1 MFFGARF
8 NKKGNLVRVSCN
20 CVLKK
25 PHKDRL
31 RRESKI
37 SLGSTLHPFCCP
49 LRQNIS
55 DLRAA
60 SAFEPHHSPAISIRL
75 QGAPRPLA
83 SLFSTELMKPSIGA
97 YESPNTNYTPPLL
110 ENARCRV
117 PTSSFTAARSVLLC
131 LSWPPPS
138 TGEEMKCSSQ
148 GCQLHANLD
157 DGLTHYI
164 IDLRQEVVVNCY
176 LIIFS
181 VY

>member
-1 MFFGARF
+1 MISAPPPLS
-8 NKKGNLVRVSCN
+8 NLV
-20 CVLKK
+20 
-25 PHKDRL
+25 
-31 RRESKI
+31 
-37 SLGSTLHPFCCP
+37 TLLQFLSH
-49 LRQNIS
+49 L
-55 DLRAA
+55 
-60 SAFEPHHSPAISIRL
+60 RL

-83 SLFSTELMKPSIGA
+83 SLFSTELKPSIGA
-97 YESPNTNYTPPLL
+97 YESPNTNYIPPLL

-131 LSWPPPS
+131 SSWSPPS

-148 GCQLHANLD
+148 GFQPHANLA

-164 IDLRQEVVVNCY
+164 IDLRQEVVVICY